1 MSLDAWLAFLGV
13 SIAIVLSPGPL
24 AALAFSAG
32 ASRQRGAV
40 LRVVAGVG
48 LGDAL
53 AIAVSLAGLGAIFT
67 AWPEGARALT
77 ATAALAVLG
86 IGAMQLRDALRE
98 ADRSV
103 AAGGAAGG
111 FRAAFAL
118 AALHPGTL
126 VLFSAFL
133 AQFIDASRPW
143 LRQVVQL
150 CSVFVA
156 LGVAAA
162 SCWAVAGWFAARY
175 LASAQARRAL
185 RVISAAVLLGFGVL
199 SLLATLGPIR
209 S

>member
-1 MSLDAWLAFLGV
+1 VSPEAWLTFLGV

-32 ASRQRGAV
+32 ATRQRGV
-40 LRVVAGVG
+40 VMRVVAGVG

-53 AIAVSLAGLGAIFT
+53 AIAVSLAGLGALFT

-77 ATAALAVLG
+77 AMAALAVLV
-86 IGAMQLRDALRE
+86 IGGMQLRSALHE
-98 ADRSV
+98 
-103 AAGGAAGG
+103 AAGSAGATDAPGG

-143 LRQVVQL
+143 LAQAIAL

-162 SCWAVAGWFAARY
+162 SCWVMAGWFAARY
-175 LASAQARRAL
+175 LTSPQARRNL
-185 RVISAAVLLGFGVL
+185 RLVSAAVLLGFGLL
-199 SLLATLGPIR
+199 SLWVALADAAP
-209 S
+209 